1 MMVRMAYQALQENK
15 DLSVLTAHLDP
26 LEIPAP
32 TYVADCTLHVRTQL
46 HCSVSE
52 PVFIYTQGPPG
63 PTGDFGPK
71 GSLGEKVS
79 LLRHIQ
85 DILN

>member
-32 TYVADCTLHVRTQL
+32 TYVADCKLRVRTQL
-46 HCSVSE
+46 HCV
-52 PVFIYTQGPPG
+52 
-63 PTGDFGPK
+63 
-71 GSLGEKVS
+71 L
-79 LLRHIQ
+79 
-85 DILN
+85 